1 MRKSVFS
8 FLAVLHAIR
17 ADGMLYFYTEFCC
30 PFQEPAVRFWH
41 MVNREPY
48 GWDCTM
54 KRRIFTGMATALV
67 TPMDGS
73 GGIDYPALYG
83 LLEFQIEHE
92 ADALVVMGTTGEAST
107 LTDKEKNELAA
118 FVIRRVDK
126 RIPVILGTGS
136 NDTRKAAA
144 LSREA
149 ELAGADGI
157 LLVTPYYNKTSQEGL
172 IRHFETIADQV
183 SLPVIL
189 YNVPTRTGVNI
200 CPETCR
206 RLAKHPNI
214 CGLKEASGNI
224 SQVAGTAA
232 LCGDSL
238 DIYSGNDDQ
247 ILPVLSLGGQGVISV
262 LGNIMPK
269 ETAELCRLFREGKV
283 LESTA
288 LQLKLLPLMNAMF
301 WDVNPIPVKAALSL
315 MGMCKEDCRL
325 PLVPLAPERKGELK
339 VLMKGY
345 GVL

>member
-1 MRKSVFS
+1 
-8 FLAVLHAIR
+8 
-17 ADGMLYFYTEFCC
+17 
-30 PFQEPAVRFWH
+30 
-41 MVNREPY
+41 
-48 GWDCTM
+48 M

-83 LLEFQIEHE
+83 LLEFQIEHG

-183 SLPVIL
+183 S
-189 YNVPTRTGVNI
+189 
-200 CPETCR
+200 
-206 RLAKHPNI
+206 
-214 CGLKEASGNI
+214 
-224 SQVAGTAA
+224 
-232 LCGDSL
+232 
-238 DIYSGNDDQ
+238 
-247 ILPVLSLGGQGVISV
+247 
-262 LGNIMPK
+262 
-269 ETAELCRLFREGKV
+269 
-283 LESTA
+283 
-288 LQLKLLPLMNAMF
+288 
-301 WDVNPIPVKAALSL
+301 IP
-315 MGMCKEDCRL
+315 
-325 PLVPLAPERKGELK
+325 
-339 VLMKGY
+339 
-345 GVL
+345 